1 MRNIITITLLAAIL
15 CIQCHKQKEQST
27 PAPEKTTPDKTA
39 QQDTIN
45 RIKPQTEEDSII
57 TEKVFEDTVW
67 TEQEEI
73 ETTATSQLWQKYRTF
88 REESKKAFNN
98 SEFQEAITNLKLAA
112 KYAQQLGRDDLVA
125 WQYNNIAYYSI
136 LEFKGLTNYDYRLHQ
151 LRTID
156 NPDKKEEYLE
166 ETKTIF
172 RKNLKIL
179 TDAEE
184 FLEKAYKIDEN
195 YNDQNRTDKIYSNL
209 KFIDW
214 VKNFIKH

>member
-1 MRNIITITLLAAIL
+1 MRKIITITLLAAVL
-15 CIQCHKQKEQST
+15 CVQCEKPKEQST
-27 PAPEKTTPDKTA
+27 PAPEKTTPDKITP
-39 QQDTIN
+39 QDTIN
-45 RIKPQTEEDSII
+45 RLKPQMEEDSIKK
-57 TEKVFEDTVW
+57 EKVPEDSVW
-67 TEQEEI
+67 TAQEEI
-73 ETTATSQLWQKYRTF
+73 ETTATSQLWQKYRKF

-136 LEFKGLTNYDYRLHQ
+136 LEFKGVTNYDYRLHQ
-151 LRTID
+151 LRSID
-156 NPDKKEEYLE
+156 DPEKKEKYLE
-166 ETKTIF
+166 ETKTVF
-172 RKNLKIL
+172 QKNLKIL

-195 YNDQNRTDKIYSNL
+195 YKDQNRTDKIYSNL